1 MTDTSDAPVPTDPTD
16 PELAADVDCAD
27 GDVEQHIG
35 DPVADGDDVVEV
47 AIDAMAAEDEDDL
60 DGDGQPDPPDE
71 HEEG

>member
-1 MTDTSDAPVPTDPTD
+1 MTDTSDAAVPTDPTD
-16 PELAADVDCAD
+16 PELAADVECAD

-35 DPVADGDDVVEV
+35 DPAGDDLLEV

-60 DGDGQPDPPDE
+60 DGDGQPDPPD